1 MTTTR
6 DFADRFHASWLSAH
20 PFDASARAIPGYDD
34 RVPDDSEA
42 GDKARRSEVQ
52 AALAEAERL
61 LEAVTSPDE
70 AVTLGC
76 VAEAARQELAALD
89 SAAIEYTV
97 TAMPFS
103 GPAVL
108 FLIAARTLLPDAKA
122 AGDYL
127 ARLRSS
133 GRWIDQLT
141 ERLRAGA
148 AKGRLPVA
156 SLVAGTISWAEM
168 LLAQPV
174 PEPLKVPQPPEGWD
188 GATSWEQ
195 ERDALAA
202 EVVSP
207 ALGRWLGLLREL
219 LPASRPDELAGLAH
233 LPDGAADYAR
243 AIRAHTTLAL
253 TAEELHRIGL
263 DEIARLEEL
272 CIELATEIGLP
283 DLASVQDALR
293 ASAGEQGPQTAIDGA
308 LRAIR
313 RAEARASE
321 VFPEPLPPPCAVTP
335 MPSVVAVTGM
345 APHYSP
351 PRPDGARPGTYW
363 FNTERPTAGSG
374 WDLEV
379 VAFHEAV
386 PGHHLQIARVLL
398 LSGLPAI
405 QRERSLTVF
414 SEGWGLYAE
423 QLAEEM
429 GLYSGTESL
438 IGAVSASLMRAARLV
453 VDTGLHALGWSR
465 SEALEFFTAHVP
477 MPPGFLASEIDRYIA
492 MPGQALAYLTGKR
505 EILRLRA
512 QAIGQL
518 GHAFSLPDFHAAVLD
533 QGSLPMPVLERA
545 ITDWVSQAGPA
556 GTNQAP

>member
-1 MTTTR
+1 VTTTR
-6 DFADRFHASWLSAH
+6 EFADRFHVSWLAAH

-34 RVPDDSEA
+34 RVPDDSDA
-42 GDKARRSEVQ
+42 GGEARRDEVQ
-52 AALAEAERL
+52 AALVEAERL
-61 LEAVTSPDE
+61 LEPVTSPEE

-76 VAEAARQELAALD
+76 VAETARQELAALD
-89 SAAIEYTV
+89 SAGIEYTV

-103 GPAVL
+103 GPAIL
-108 FLIAARTLLPDAKA
+108 FLIAARTVLPDAKA

-127 ARLRSS
+127 TRLRAS
-133 GRWIDQLT
+133 GTWIDQQT

-156 SLVAGTISWAEM
+156 SLVEGTMAWAEV
-168 LLAQPV
+168 LLAQQV
-174 PEPLKVPQPPEGWD
+174 PEPLSVPQPPEGWD
-188 GATSWEQ
+188 GAAAWGQ

-202 EVVSP
+202 EVVRP
-207 ALGRWLGLLREL
+207 ALARWLDALREL
-219 LPASRPDELAGLAH
+219 LPAARPDELVGLVH

-253 TAEELHRIGL
+253 TAEELHQAGL
-263 DEIARLEEL
+263 DEIDRLERRCLEL
-272 CIELATEIGLP
+272 GAEIGLS
-283 DLASVQDALR
+283 DLAAVQEALR
-293 ASAGEQGPQTAIDGA
+293 KSAGGLDPQAAIA
-308 LRAIR
+308 EAVAAIR

-335 MPSVVAVTGM
+335 MPSVVATSGM

-351 PRPDGARPGTYW
+351 PRPDGARAGTYW
-363 FNTERPTAGSG
+363 FNTERPTAGTG

-398 LSGLPAI
+398 LTDLPAV

-429 GLYSGTESL
+429 GLYSGPESL
-438 IGAVSASLMRAARLV
+438 LGAVSASLMRAARLV
-453 VDTGLHALGWSR
+453 VDTGLHAYGWSR
-465 SEALEFFTAHVP
+465 AEALEFFTAHVP

-512 QAIGQL
+512 ETSRQL
-518 GHAFSLPDFHAAVLD
+518 GPAFSLPDFHAAVLD
-533 QGSLPMPVLERA
+533 QGSLPMPVLDRA
-545 ITDWVSQAGPA
+545 IREWASRAE
-556 GTNQAP
+556 APG